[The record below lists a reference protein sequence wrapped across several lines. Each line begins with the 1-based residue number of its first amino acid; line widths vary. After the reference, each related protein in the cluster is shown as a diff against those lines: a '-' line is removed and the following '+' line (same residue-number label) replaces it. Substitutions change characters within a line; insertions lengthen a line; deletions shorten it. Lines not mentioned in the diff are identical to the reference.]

1 MSQKR
6 AGSKSCPSQLRDLY
20 LYVNLVLMMIT
31 VVAVIAV
38 PAVPVRPII
47 AIVWIRSVIPVRVIA
62 ISVVIAIPR
71 ITNPDSD

>member
-1 MSQKR
+1 M
-6 AGSKSCPSQLRDLY
+6 
-20 LYVNLVLMMIT
+20 VIT
-31 VVAVIAV
+31 VVPVIAV

-71 ITNPDSD
+71 ITTNPDSD